1 MTAIEVFYLKAWVC
15 MFPKCARAG
24 DGVWWPSRD
33 VGNHRILQSAIQII
47 SVGHADLMIGDE
59 DAKYGTLMVC
69 FSHGNHY
76 DLVLTQ
82 ERVQRLAFAQVCNK
96 ATSRAR
102 VVFCFVFARKKLFLY
117 MNLIDF
123 KHDRRLCTTY

>member
-1 MTAIEVFYLKAWVC
+1 MLAITEYYKVRF
-15 MFPKCARAG
+15 
-24 DGVWWPSRD
+24 
-33 VGNHRILQSAIQII
+33 HII

-82 ERVQRLAFAQVCNK
+82 ERVQRLAFAQVCNNK
-96 ATSRAR
+96 ATR
-102 VVFCFVFARKKLFLY
+102 VLVLFFVLFSLAKNCFC
-117 MNLIDF
+117 
-123 KHDRRLCTTY
+123 T